1 MSVVNRQTRLEKFM
15 QIDLYPVVTEAYC
28 LGRSS
33 LSVCRDVIA
42 GGAKIIQLREKDKD
56 KAALIAL
63 AQEVRA
69 YTLAADVLLII
80 NDYVDVALAVGAD
93 GVHLGQEDM
102 PIAQAREMAPQLLLG
117 ISTHTIQEA
126 ITAEQAGAD
135 YINIGPVFATRTK
148 QLVFSALGPERVQE
162 ISRFVSIPFT
172 VMGGIHENNIA
183 EVLKIGARK
192 IAMVT
197 EITQA
202 ENIVEKVKTL
212 RIDFV

>member
-1 MSVVNRQTRLEKFM
+1 M